1 MSNHL
6 RATPSL
12 KGLETFLVRRLAVGT
27 AACYQAD
34 ACSREQWTL
43 KTEQRKLKASA
54 GAPVRAGAPIL
65 SSIRRT
71 TTSVFVPSSPKARAG
86 ALQMGRG
93 IPKGVLEISMESLIL
108 AQDERWRRA
117 SHMQVERGS
126 FGGNTG
132 EGLVANGCVTREEP
146 APKTGITAGNR

>member
-1 MSNHL
+1 M
-6 RATPSL
+6 
-12 KGLETFLVRRLAVGT
+12 RRLAVGT

-34 ACSREQWTL
+34 VCSREQWTL

-132 EGLVANGCVTREEP
+132 EGLVANG
-146 APKTGITAGNR
+146 